1 MALRYSLACLAMCM
15 ACAADPA
22 GPSSYRPLYVLENDE
37 QLRVYDQE
45 IRKAL
50 KHAPHGDLHG
60 LRDEARERASALVAI
75 AQERFGTPEVPL
87 SEIVWGGLTPTSIAG
102 EAFCEDGGAR
112 LYIKLNEIMFLRN
125 HAAFQNDVIPH
136 EVAHLLLCQMDL
148 RMEHSHADPRF
159 VSVMEFLVGRATE
172 KHDLDAYP
180 SCVLD
185 QRLKLA
191 KTSSRASYRHVPS
204 SPSACERDTR
214 EE

>member
-1 MALRYSLACLAMCM
+1 
-15 ACAADPA
+15 
-22 GPSSYRPLYVLENDE
+22 
-37 QLRVYDQE
+37 
-45 IRKAL
+45 
-50 KHAPHGDLHG
+50 
-60 LRDEARERASALVAI
+60 
-75 AQERFGTPEVPL
+75 
-87 SEIVWGGLTPTSIAG
+87 
-102 EAFCEDGGAR
+102 
-112 LYIKLNEIMFLRN
+112 
-125 HAAFQNDVIPH
+125 
-136 EVAHLLLCQMDL
+136 
-148 RMEHSHADPRF
+148 